1 MVQKVE
7 KWKLYNEISQLKQ
20 IAFSKSKIAKK
31 LGIAR
36 GTLNDYL
43 NRDPDEMALQLA
55 STERRTRK
63 LDKYKNEILSWLKEH
78 LDLSTAQIA
87 DWLDER
93 YPDFKVGES
102 TVRRYV
108 VAHVNDSCVI
118 FNVWRE
124 LWWNH

>member
-1 MVQKVE
+1 
-7 KWKLYNEISQLKQ
+7 
-20 IAFSKSKIAKK
+20 
-31 LGIAR
+31 
-36 GTLNDYL
+36 
-43 NRDPDEMALQLA
+43 MALWLA
-55 STERRTRK
+55 STDRRTRK

-108 VAHVNDSCVI
+108 VAHVNDSSVI

-124 LWWNH
+124 LWWKH